1 MFPFIWVFFPVLHRQ
16 IDGLIWISFSFPGSQ
31 FPGFPVSRV
40 PSFPGS
46 QFPGSQFPGF
56 PGSRVPSFPGSQFP
70 GSQFP
75 GFPVSRVPRFPG
87 SQVPGF
93 PGSRVPRF
101 PGSQVPRFLYLFL
114 FVLFT
119 CKAVYLYPSGK
130 EKPMLAHRSHRY
142 ILNVSWYY
150 YQISVR
156 YSFKYPF
163 RRSLVLASQTTNII
177 LVHLKQFCF
186 HHLKTIKLLWPFLVL
201 QRNDHS
207 LYVRILLF
215 YLKSSMTCF
224 ITNTFFFKFLI

>member
-1 MFPFIWVFFPVLHRQ
+1 MAWYEFLFRSRVPRFPGSQVPR
-16 IDGLIWISFSFPGSQ
+16 FPGSQ
-31 FPGFPVSRV
+31 F
-40 PSFPGS
+40 
-46 QFPGSQFPGF
+46 
-56 PGSRVPSFPGSQFP
+56 
-70 GSQFP
+70 
-75 GFPVSRVPRFPG
+75 PRFPG

-93 PGSRVPRF
+93 PGS
-101 PGSQVPRFLYLFL
+101 QVPRFLYLFFL

-142 ILNVSWYY
+142 ILNVSWYIY
-150 YQISVR
+150 EISPHAWYKRFSVFMICIFTKSHVTL
-156 YSFKYPF
+156 YSKAF

-215 YLKSSMTCF
+215 YLKLYDLF
-224 ITNTFFFKFLI
+224 HNKHLFFF

>member
-1 MFPFIWVFFPVLHRQ
+1 MGVLSSASPSIWWLDMNFF
-16 IDGLIWISFSFPGSQ
+16 F
-31 FPGFPVSRV
+31 
-40 PSFPGS
+40 
-46 QFPGSQFPGF
+46 
-56 PGSRVPSFPGSQFP
+56 
-70 GSQFP
+70 
-75 GFPVSRVPRFPG
+75 
-87 SQVPGF
+87 VPGF

-101 PGSQVPRFLYLFL
+101 PGSQVPRFPGSQVPRFPGSCI
-114 FVLFT
+114 FFFIVLFT

-207 LYVRILLF
+207 LYVRI
-215 YLKSSMTCF
+215 YCF
-224 ITNTFFFKFLI
+224 T